1 MVLVLGDQKWAKI
14 TETYHQIEIITLKIN
29 IIIHKK
35 FLPITLVIS
44 PQAPTGRNLRPP
56 IYSNRGPCVID
67 RGWSAWL
74 RRGMYFSGDAPSFA
88 QMVESAEKRLFRT

>member
-44 PQAPTGRNLRPP
+44 PQAPPGRNLRPP

-74 RRGMYFSGDAPSFA
+74 RRALSLSGNAPTLPKWSRIPIRGCF
-88 QMVESAEKRLFRT
+88 E